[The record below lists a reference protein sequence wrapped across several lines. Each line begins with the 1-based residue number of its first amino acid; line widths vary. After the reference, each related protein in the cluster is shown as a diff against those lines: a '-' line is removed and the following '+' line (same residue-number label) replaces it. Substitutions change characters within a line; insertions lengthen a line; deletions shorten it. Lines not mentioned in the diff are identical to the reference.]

1 MSEVTRYISCEI
13 QEKNVIQIVALNEGL
28 DRRLQYNYINI
39 QVNHQE
45 EKKICCYH
53 QIVESLSLPN
63 LQAIF
68 FLVHF

>member
-1 MSEVTRYISCEI
+1 MKYEVTHYISCEI

-45 EKKICCYH
+45 EKKYA
-53 QIVESLSLPN
+53 
-63 LQAIF
+63 AITK
-68 FLVHF
+68 LLKA